1 VAVGRK
7 LGVALVAAALVAGQA
22 RSSSEALFVVS
33 QPMIESD
40 SGEMIVGSTTYLR
53 WVGWVPPG
61 YAVSLTCE
69 PSAVSAVYE
78 GQGII
83 DKNAAH
89 EAAIRLRMNADRDG
103 RNVTRTDSGMF
114 LDTLYVTMDLSAAET
129 KVRRDSLSDWQRTE
143 ERRVSEFRADT
154 AGVGRFIAVYA
165 EGRKTFR
172 YVLTRTIDVTIQCM
186 IENAVRSPIQI
197 RHMNLEIAGSPYFAG
212 RAHTYAIPDSFVV
225 TRRR

>member
-1 VAVGRK
+1 V
-7 LGVALVAAALVAGQA
+7 LVAGQA

-78 GQGII
+78 GQGVI

-89 EAAIRLRMNADRDG
+89 EAGIRLKMDPERDG
-103 RNVTRTDSGMF
+103 RNVTRTDRGMF

-129 KVRRDSLSDWQRTE
+129 NVRRDSLRSWQRSEE
-143 ERRVSEFRADT
+143 ERVAQFRADT
-154 AGVGRFIAVYA
+154 TGVGRFVATYT

-172 YVLTRTIDVTIQCM
+172 YLLGRTIDVTIQCM
-186 IENAVRSPIQI
+186 IENAVRSPIPI
-197 RHMNLEIAGSPYFAG
+197 RHMNLKVAGSPFFRN
-212 RAHTYAIPDSFVV
+212 RARTYAIPDSFAV
-225 TRRR
+225 RRRR